1 MSEESKS
8 WYRMTRPLFNSGFEN
23 DEFWAYGQDGF
34 QEVLDSFIGS
44 DVLIYDKTIH
54 AEPQQVRAIIQNKT
68 SDVYNSTTVRQILC
82 NIGILRCGQYVK
94 DDGAFW
100 MVSALPDNNRIY
112 EKAVLWKCKHPI
124 RFISP
129 LTGKIVEYPVY
140 STNSTQYGTG
150 EAGKTH
156 MNVGEDQHLIY
167 IPYNEETIMLDDQFK
182 FLMDKR
188 KDKPTAYHITR
199 VDPVSYAVGSE
210 RAEDGLIQWSV
221 LEDQF
226 NIQTDNAELMVAN
239 YYATVSG
246 GTEETPGADTQ
257 LTLTDLDGDF
267 KLAGGETKQIRVQ
280 LLDASGNPIVP
291 FDYRLEYDFAGA
303 ASIVDETDGIITV
316 QASEDSA
323 FIGKRIELKAVND
336 TLGCEAVIKIQV
348 VNW

>member
-1 MSEESKS
+1 
-8 WYRMTRPLFNSGFEN
+8 
-23 DEFWAYGQDGF
+23 
-34 QEVLDSFIGS
+34 
-44 DVLIYDKTIH
+44 
-54 AEPQQVRAIIQNKT
+54 
-68 SDVYNSTTVRQILC
+68 
-82 NIGILRCGQYVK
+82 
-94 DDGAFW
+94 
-100 MVSALPDNNRIY
+100 
-112 EKAVLWKCKHPI
+112 
-124 RFISP
+124 
-129 LTGKIVEYPVY
+129 
-140 STNSTQYGTG
+140 
-150 EAGKTH
+150 
-156 MNVGEDQHLIY
+156 
-167 IPYNEETIMLDDQFK
+167 MLDDQFR